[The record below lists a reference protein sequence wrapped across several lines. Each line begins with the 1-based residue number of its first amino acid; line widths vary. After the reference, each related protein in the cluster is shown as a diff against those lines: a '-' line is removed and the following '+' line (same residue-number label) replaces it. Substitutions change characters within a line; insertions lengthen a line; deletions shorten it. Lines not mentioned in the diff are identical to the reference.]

1 MVTWEENLQYKKD
14 FTSLD
19 GNNKSFD
26 VETFTW
32 EKLDMIDKI
41 KELIK

>member
-1 MVTWEENLQYKKD
+1 MGRKPSVIKKD
-14 FTSLD
+14 FSSLD

-32 EKLDMIDKI
+32 EKLDCLNEVK
-41 KELIK
+41 KAFNV